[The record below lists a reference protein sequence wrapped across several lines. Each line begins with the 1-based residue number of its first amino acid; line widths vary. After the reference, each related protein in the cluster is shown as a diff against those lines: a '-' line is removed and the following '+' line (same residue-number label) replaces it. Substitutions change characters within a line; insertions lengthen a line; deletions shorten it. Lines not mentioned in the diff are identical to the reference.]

1 MAKALALV
9 LLLLG
14 AGAAWAQTPA
24 PPAGEPETVYSD
36 AQRQKDDQLSRRF
49 VQSLLRQSDSLE
61 GQFSRWKDPICP
73 HVHGLRPTAAYV
85 VERRIRDI
93 AQRIGAPVDRK
104 SPCTPN
110 IGIIFSA
117 EPQQSL
123 DSIAA
128 ARPFLLQGGNQKPV
142 VIYPVQA
149 WYTAFRTEYDGF
161 RVLDIPREDA
171 EPWRDYIPK
180 VSNDLPWSKANL
192 TRLHSGETTEI
203 AAATVLVDTKAAA
216 GLTLGELGDY
226 LALMVL
232 AQTPATGRC
241 QPAPSIA
248 NLFLK
253 DCDSDFHTTA
263 LSDADLAMLTALYQ
277 TPDEPEK
284 LQAQRLIANMRRNLE
299 GEQK

>member
-49 VQSLLRQSDSLE
+49 VQSLLRPSYSLE
-61 GQFSRWKDPICP
+61 GQFAKWKHPICP
-73 HVHGLRPTAAYV
+73 HVVGMQPSAAYF
-85 VERRIRDI
+85 VERRIRDV
-93 AQRIGAPVDRK
+93 AQRIGAPLDRRD
-104 SPCTPN
+104 PCKPN
-110 IGIIFSA
+110 IVVFVTGQPQALLDTLA
-117 EPQQSL
+117 EKEL
-123 DSIAA
+123 WLFAA
-128 ARPFLLQGGNQKPV
+128 SSRQELTVRF
-142 VIYPVQA
+142 PVQS
-149 WYTAFRTEYDGF
+149 WYFGYFIDDKGF
-161 RVLDIPREDA
+161 RVPDIPFEDVCA
-171 EPWRDYIPK
+171 WCSAPSVPA
-180 VSNDLPWSKANL
+180 ND
-192 TRLHSGETTEI
+192 TRLRLGIRPDMTT
-203 AAATVLVDTKAAA
+203 ATILVDSSAIA
-216 GLTLGELGDY
+216 GLTLGSFGDY
-226 LALMVL
+226 LALMAL
-232 AQTPATGRC
+232 AQAPATGRC

-263 LSDADLAMLTALYQ
+263 LSDADMAMLTALYQ